1 MTPPKIIRNLFLLLL
16 LCPIAVLAQNIGS
29 AQTQVNITIAQVQSI
44 QVSQP
49 TVNINMTQPSH
60 FILGNSSGIQSNHVR
75 VSSSTAYQVTVK
87 ASTQYFSRNGNS
99 TTLPVNTIALKTTTG
114 NLTNSNAAPPAGLQV
129 APQVILSALPTA
141 IITSPSGEWGRG
153 FNVNYVIP
161 ETQAPSYLNREAGTY
176 STTVMYTLIPQ

>member
-1 MTPPKIIRNLFLLLL
+1 M
-16 LCPIAVLAQNIGS
+16 AQSIGS

-49 TVNINMTQPSH
+49 TVTINMTQPSH
-60 FILGNSSGIQSNHVR
+60 FILGNASGQQSNHVR

-99 TTLPVNTIALKTTTG
+99 TTLSVNTIAVKTAIG
-114 NLTNSNAAPPAGLQV
+114 NLTNSTTAPPAGIQV
-129 APQVILSALPTA
+129 APQIMLSALPIT

-153 FNVNYVIP
+153 FHVNYVIP
-161 ETQAPSYLNREAGTY
+161 ETKSPSYLNREAGTY

>member
-1 MTPPKIIRNLFLLLL
+1 MTPPKFIRNLFLLLL
-16 LCPIAVLAQNIGS
+16 LCPIAVMAQSIGS

-49 TVNINMTQPSH
+49 TVTINMTQPSH
-60 FILGNSSGIQSNHVR
+60 FILGNASGQQSNHVR

-99 TTLPVNTIALKTTTG
+99 TTLPVNTIAVKTAIG
-114 NLTNSNAAPPAGLQV
+114 NLTNSTTAPPAGIQV
-129 APQVILSALPTA
+129 APQIMLSALPTT

-153 FNVNYVIP
+153 FHVNYVIP
-161 ETQAPSYLNREAGTY
+161 ETKSPSYLNREAGTY

>member
-1 MTPPKIIRNLFLLLL
+1 M
-16 LCPIAVLAQNIGS
+16 AQNIGS

-60 FILGNSSGIQSNHVR
+60 FILGNASGLQSNHIR

-87 ASTQYFSRNGNS
+87 ASTEYFSHNGNS
-99 TTLPVNTIALKTTTG
+99 TPLRVNTIALKTTIG
-114 NLTNSNAAPPAGLQV
+114 NLTNSNATSPAGLQI
-129 APQVILSALPTA
+129 APQIMLSTLPTTL
-141 IITSPSGEWGRG
+141 ITSPAGEWGRG
-153 FNVNYVIP
+153 FHVNYVIP
-161 ETQAPSYLNREAGTY
+161 ETKSPDYLNREAGTY